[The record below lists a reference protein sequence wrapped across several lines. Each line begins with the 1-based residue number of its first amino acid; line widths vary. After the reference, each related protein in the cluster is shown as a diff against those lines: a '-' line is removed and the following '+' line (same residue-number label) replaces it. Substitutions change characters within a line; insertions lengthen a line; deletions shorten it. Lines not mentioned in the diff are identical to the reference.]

1 MYLVQHPFCVERKS
15 QTYLVLPHHFFKDNF
30 PSISPFR
37 QYPRLACNS
46 NILGRKW
53 YESAILRGETFF
65 SSLNFLLLNHFTKVF
80 LSNLFFPVNNLN
92 SYE

>member
-1 MYLVQHPFCVERKS
+1 MYLVQHPFWVERKS

-37 QYPRLACNS
+37 QYPRLASNS

-53 YESAILRGETFF
+53 YERAITKRGNLF
-65 SSLNFLLLNHFTKVF
+65 SPLNFLLLNHFTKVF
-80 LSNLFFPVNNLN
+80 LSNLFFPVNNFN